1 MRGARWLAVLA
12 MVGAASIWS
21 MPVLAARHGKPHSG
35 GSASTIGNDISW
47 PQCGGGFPT
56 GQDFGI
62 VGVNDGLANTLNPCL
77 GTSTEYPFTSESE
90 LNWAATSSTGIDS
103 SQPAAQ
109 LYVNTADPGPGVSDW
124 PTSTPG
130 DLRNPY
136 GSCGSGGTTDSTA
149 CAWQYGYNK
158 ASQDASWLTAA
169 AGSVKA
175 DTSVAAY
182 PWWLDVE
189 TGNTWQSG
197 SPGLAMNVADLQ
209 GMVAGLNAAG
219 VPTSSVGVYSTA
231 SQWDTITGFTSATA
245 SSSEALYG
253 LNEWLPG
260 ARTQRQAK
268 ANCSATAFTGGTIT
282 TTQWTGSYDY
292 DYPCQG

>member
-1 MRGARWLAVLA
+1 MRGSRWLAVLA

-21 MPVLAARHGKPHSG
+21 MPVLAAGHGKPHSG
-35 GSASTIGNDISW
+35 VGTSPIGNDISW
-47 PQCGGGFPT
+47 PQCGGSFPT
-56 GQDFGI
+56 GQAFGI

-77 GTSTEYPFTSESE
+77 SSE
-90 LNWAATSSTGIDS
+90 LIWAAGSSGAS
-103 SQPAAQ
+103 SEAKVQV
-109 LYVNTADPGPGVSDW
+109 YVNTADPGNVYDGSAVSDW
-124 PTSTPG
+124 PKSGSTPFG
-130 DLRNPY
+130 TCKTT
-136 GSCGSGGTTDSTA
+136 SVSTTSGTQNLGANSQA

-158 ASQDASWLTAA
+158 AHQDFSWVTTDDTGAA
-169 AGSVKA
+169 NL
-175 DTSVAAY
+175 

-189 TGNTWQSG
+189 TGNTWQGG
-197 SPGLAMNVADLQ
+197 SSGLAMNVADLQ

-231 SQWDTITGFTSATA
+231 SQWDTITGLTSTTA
-245 SSSEALYG
+245 SSSGALYG

-268 ANCSATAFTGGTIT
+268 SNCSATAFTGGKIT